1 MAGASDAAENA
12 SSKSVVVGSKR
23 FTESY
28 ILGEIVT
35 QTLAQQGITATHKAG
50 LGNTGILAAALDAG
64 AIDVYPEYTGTIVRE
79 LLKRDDNP
87 SLAELNTLLA
97 PRHLKVGVPLGFSN
111 TYALAMREDEAAS
124 RGITRISDLVD
135 ANRTSGIKLGL
146 SNEFLARADG
156 WPALKTHYAL
166 PFATPPGLDH
176 GLAYDAL
183 AKGRVNVIDIY
194 STDAKIAR
202 DRLRVLADDRRFFP
216 SYDAV
221 LLMRSAFDPTPL
233 AGLQGAI
240 DARRMI
246 ALNGQAE
253 LDGHSFANIA
263 RQFLGER
270 SQAMAG
276 NIPGGASRASAEST
290 TSQAASG
297 SPMRQSP
304 IRAGMLARTLE
315 KLFAPDFWRLLAEH
329 VFLVAGSVAAASV
342 VAIPLGVWAARR
354 AAAGRVILAAVG
366 VLQTIPS
373 LALLAFLIAMLG
385 TIGTVPALVALFLYA
400 LLPIVANTHAGLA
413 GVARGLLQAAAAL
426 GLTPRQCLTLIELPL
441 AAPTI
446 AAGVKTAAVI
456 NVGTATMAAFIG
468 AGGFGERITAGLA
481 LNDGATML
489 AGALPAAGLA
499 LVVQGLFG
507 VAGKLTGAKRGAT
520 AR

>member
-97 PRHLKVGVPLGFSN
+97 RRHLKVGVPLGFSN
-111 TYALAMREDEAAS
+111 SYALAMREDEAAK
-124 RGITRISDLVD
+124 RGIARISDLVD
-135 ANRTSGIKLGL
+135 ANKTNGIKLGL

-156 WPALKTHYAL
+156 WPALKTNYAL

-183 AKGRVNVIDIY
+183 AKGRVDLIDIY

-202 DRLRVLADDRRFFP
+202 DRLRVLADDRHFFP
-216 SYDAV
+216 SYDAL

-233 AGLQGAI
+233 AGLQDAI

-253 LDGHSFANIA
+253 LDGRSFADIA
-263 RQFLGER
+263 KQFVGER
-270 SQAMAG
+270 SRATTG
-276 NIPGGASRASAEST
+276 NTPGDASRAP
-290 TSQAASG
+290 SQASAA
-297 SPMRQSP
+297 Q
-304 IRAGMLARTLE
+304 AGMLTRTLE
-315 KLFAPDFWRLLAEH
+315 KLFAPDFWRLLVEH
-329 VFLVAGSVAAASV
+329 VFLVAGSVVAACV
-342 VAIPLGVWAARR
+342 VGIPLGVWAARR
-354 AAAGRVILAAVG
+354 DAAGRVILGAVG

-373 LALLAFLIAMLG
+373 LALLAFLIAILG

-413 GVARGLLQAAAAL
+413 GVARGLLQAGAAL
-426 GLTPRQCLTLIELPL
+426 GLSARQRLTLIELPL